1 MSLFKGKT
9 ACFQI
14 LSQNKN
20 ITEAKEY
27 CASQNMTLAPF
38 VKDKNHGTMKDWI
51 RYLFHLHPRS
61 SIRKILRFDFYLNFR
76 STFWFDMYTKKS
88 FILSD
93 SHQKAELIAEM
104 NKTMPQFRNGYAYD
118 FELSNGR
125 NYLDAV
131 RDQWIFCRTYLDML
145 SINPYE

>member
-1 MSLFKGKT
+1 
-9 ACFQI
+9 
-14 LSQNKN
+14 
-20 ITEAKEY
+20 
-27 CASQNMTLAPF
+27 MTLAPF

-61 SIRKILRFDFYLNFR
+61 SIRKTLRFDFYFTFR

-93 SHQKAELIAEM
+93 SHQKAEVIAEM